1 MKKTISAESVASGH
15 PDKICDQISDA
26 IVDACLASDPNSRIA
41 VDAIV
46 TQNKVVIF
54 GEITS
59 RAKVNYQAV
68 ARQVIRRLGYTNPK
82 WGFSDQATIACYIH
96 QQAPDISQGVDS
108 GGAGDQGIMV
118 GYACQETAEL
128 MPLSIMLAHQL
139 VKNLDLAREKQILPY
154 LRPDGKSEVVVN
166 YENDRPV
173 DVETVI
179 MACPYDQKIKKS
191 QLQTDLW
198 KKVIAPALNKYLP
211 NRTTKQTP
219 LIINGTGKW
228 DVGGPRSDSG
238 LTGRKIV
245 IDNYGPNVPV
255 GGGAF
260 SGKDPTKVDRSGAYA
275 MRFLAKNIVAHDL
288 AERCQTKVAYVIG
301 QAKPAAFEIDT
312 FGTEKKSIAVIKDFA
327 KNILDLSVNNI
338 IEQLKLHKT
347 IFAQTARY
355 GHFGRERFS
364 WEKVID
370 MPTK

>member
-26 IVDACLASDPNSRIA
+26 IVDACLADDPNSRVA

-46 TQNKVVIF
+46 TQNRVVIF

-59 RAKVNYQAV
+59 KVKVDYEV
-68 ARQVIRRLGYTNPK
+68 VTRRVIRQLGYTNPD
-82 WGFSDQATIACYIH
+82 WGFSDQANITCYIH
-96 QQAPDISQGVDS
+96 QQATDISQGVDT
-108 GGAGDQGIMV
+108 GGAGDQGIMI
-118 GYACQETAEL
+118 GYACRETTEL
-128 MPLSIMLAHQL
+128 MPLPIMLAHQL

-166 YENDRPV
+166 YENGKPIDIK
-173 DVETVI
+173 TVI
-179 MACPYDQKIKKS
+179 LACPYDQKIKKD

-198 KKVIAPALNKYLP
+198 NKIITPALDKYLS
-211 NRTTKQTP
+211 NRVTQKP
-219 LIINGTGKW
+219 LIVINGTGKW
-228 DVGGPRSDSG
+228 AVGGPKSDSG

-245 IDNYGPNVPV
+245 IDNYGPNIPV

-301 QAKPAAFEIDT
+301 QAKPVAFEIDT
-312 FGTEKKSIAVIKDFA
+312 FGTEKKSIVVIKDFA
-327 KNILDLSVNNI
+327 KKILDLSVNNI
-338 IEQLKLHKT
+338 IEQLKLRQT
-347 IFAQTARY
+347 IFIQTAKY
-355 GHFGRERFS
+355 GHFGREEFS
-364 WEKVID
+364 WEKICS
-370 MPTK
+370 